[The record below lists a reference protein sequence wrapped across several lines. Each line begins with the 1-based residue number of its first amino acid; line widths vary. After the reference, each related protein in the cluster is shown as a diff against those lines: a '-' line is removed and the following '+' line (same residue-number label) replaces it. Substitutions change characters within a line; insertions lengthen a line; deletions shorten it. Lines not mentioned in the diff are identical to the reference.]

1 LMQGIAHEGSAP
13 REACPATSPTSVEA
27 ATSTNFILHEEKPKR
42 VRRGH
47 RLKEQVTAETKVG
60 AESALDVEEQER
72 IW

>member
-1 LMQGIAHEGSAP
+1 MQGIAHEGSAP

-27 ATSTNFILHEEKPKR
+27 AMSTNFILHEEKPKR

-47 RLKEQVTAETKVG
+47 GLKEQVTAETKVG
-60 AESALDVEEQER
+60 TELDVEKQER